1 DEPFEIGK
9 EMYHGQQYSQIY
21 YARLRLM
28 RTLLYYLVSQWKPNS
43 PVCTV
48 LGLEE
53 GKECVVVG
61 TLFKNMKL
69 KPCILDEY
77 SKEVML
83 FWDSFFLLEGVVVVF
98 M

>member
-1 DEPFEIGK
+1 MVIW
-9 EMYHGQQYSQIY
+9 
-21 YARLRLM
+21 
-28 RTLLYYLVSQWKPNS
+28 TL
-43 PVCTV
+43 CTV

-83 FWDSFFLLEGVVVVF
+83 FWVSFFFVGGCGCCFYVNFVFFRVVK
-98 M
+98 

>member
-9 EMYHGQQYSQIY
+9 EMYRGHQYSQIY

-28 RTLLYYLVSQWKPNS
+28 RTLLYSLVSQWKPNS
-43 PVCTV
+43 P
-48 LGLEE
+48 E

-77 SKEVML
+77 SKE
-83 FWDSFFLLEGVVVVF
+83 
-98 M
+98 